1 MGENNK
7 EQTKIIFFFFFF
19 SILGGKSTE
28 QVLEWVP
35 LFKLP
40 QPLSKYYLTQVS
52 RAGEACCLVSPAICV
67 CFNAKRPNEETS
79 IGDPLEETSIGD
91 PPRGRD
97 MGLACPL
104 FFPSLPYLLWW
115 WSQNVVTD
123 MKERV
128 RVTSFGLGMEH
139 VTEHQDFQGG
149 PPQHL

>member
-19 SILGGKSTE
+19 SIQGGKSRE

-35 LFKLP
+35 LFELP

-79 IGDPLEETSIGD
+79 IGDP
-91 PPRGRD
+91 PRGRD
-97 MGLACPL
+97 VGLACPL
-104 FFPSLPYLLWW
+104 VFPSLPYVLWW
-115 WSQNVVTD
+115 WSQDVVTD

-139 VTEHQDFQGG
+139 VAEHQAFQGG